1 MLKVLNRM
9 RSSLNR
15 VNIKIINGMYVYN
28 LIYCLFYVKHL
39 YFFLLQVINF
49 LLII

>member
-15 VNIKIINGMYVYN
+15 VNININNGMYVYN
-28 LIYCLFYVKHL
+28 LIYGLFYVTH
-39 YFFLLQVINF
+39 
-49 LLII
+49 